1 MNYSRAMKI
10 AGRLIGIVI
19 FIYILMGIDLQRMM
33 SAVLSIPPFYALVL
47 ALTVLPLMLLRGA
60 RWKVVADGLDL
71 HLDTKEA
78 TEALCL
84 AQLANLVLPGSFGD
98 LIRIPY
104 MKNRGNRVDRTIIS
118 ILLDAIL
125 GSVVPF
131 TLGVLALAVILEIT
145 LSVEALLIGG
155 IWLVGGYI
163 FYRIVRATLWSRF
176 MQARLKRLM
185 NEGIRG
191 RSFFT
196 LPSMIRSIG
205 SKRVALSLL
214 LALLWFIVYV
224 TQAYVLAQI
233 LGVAVQWEYL
243 AFTMGVTMIVITVP
257 VTIQGLGLREG
268 ALLFMLTPIAIDP
281 VLIISFSLTLMVFNL
296 MPAIAGLIIWIR
308 NPFVDI
314 TDQDVLDSDAILPSE
329 NLFEAGP

>member
-1 MNYSRAMKI
+1 LNYSRTMKI
-10 AGRLIGIVI
+10 AGRFIGIVI
-19 FIYILMGIDLQRMM
+19 FIYILTGIDMQRMV
-33 SAVLSIPPFYALVL
+33 SAVLSIPPIYALVL

-60 RWKVVADGLDL
+60 RWKVVAEGLDL
-71 HLDTKEA
+71 RLDTKEA

-125 GSVVPF
+125 GSIVPF

-145 LSVEALLIGG
+145 LTIEALLISA
-155 IWLVGGYI
+155 IWLIGGYT
-163 FYRIVRATLWSRF
+163 FYRIIRATLWSRF

-185 NEGIRG
+185 EEGIRG

-196 LPSMIRSIG
+196 LPSMMRSIG

-214 LALLWFIVYV
+214 LAVLWFIVYV

-233 LGVAVQWEYL
+233 MGVVVQWVYL
-243 AFTMGVTMIVITVP
+243 AFTIGVTMIVITIP

-268 ALLFMLTPIAIDP
+268 ALLLMLTRIGIDP
-281 VLIISFSLTLMVFNL
+281 ALVISFSLTLMVFNL